1 MPSAFGAALSHFTGA
16 AQQPW
21 RRLDTCAAVD
31 WDWQQL
37 IATATSFKG
46 EDAPC
51 PEHSLPL
58 WKRCISH
65 YWYTSCHIYK

>member
-1 MPSAFGAALSHFTGA
+1 MGTYAKCLCCSSEPLHGAVQAV
-16 AQQPW
+16 QQPP
-21 RRLDTCAAVD
+21 RRLDTCAAAD
-31 WDWQQL
+31 RDWQQL
-37 IATATSFKG
+37 RAAATVFKG

-65 YWYTSCHIYK
+65 Y